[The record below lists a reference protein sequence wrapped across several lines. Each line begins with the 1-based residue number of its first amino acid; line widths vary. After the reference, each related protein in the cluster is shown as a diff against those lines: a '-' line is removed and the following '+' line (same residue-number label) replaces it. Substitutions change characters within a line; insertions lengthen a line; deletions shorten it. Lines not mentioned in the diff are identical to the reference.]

1 MLMDEE
7 YICGPGN
14 TFLTPQTSKV
24 KETKILVFLTY
35 KICDQIF
42 QLWKV
47 LNTKVFNQKICSLTR
62 WSPWSFQVQF

>member
-1 MLMDEE
+1 MLIGEE
-7 YICGPGN
+7 YICRPGN
-14 TFLTPQTSKV
+14 TFLTSQTSEV

-47 LNTKVFNQKICSLTR
+47 LNLKVFNQKI
-62 WSPWSFQVQF
+62 WQFD